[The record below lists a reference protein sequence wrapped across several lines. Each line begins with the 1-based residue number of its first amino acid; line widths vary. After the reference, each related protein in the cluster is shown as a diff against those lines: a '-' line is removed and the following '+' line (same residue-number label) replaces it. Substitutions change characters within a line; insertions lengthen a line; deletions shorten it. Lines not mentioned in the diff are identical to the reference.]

1 MQVCRVHINYEMT
14 VCKIAGSVSVSLAL
28 PTGNMLSGE
37 IDVYKQRAGDL
48 QHYTSADI
56 ALFPGSHAW
65 AENLGMRL
73 VQILSTGC

>member
-1 MQVCRVHINYEMT
+1 
-14 VCKIAGSVSVSLAL
+14 
-28 PTGNMLSGE
+28 MLSGE

-73 VQILSTGC
+73 VLSILDVDLPHLVLARSFITWCFN